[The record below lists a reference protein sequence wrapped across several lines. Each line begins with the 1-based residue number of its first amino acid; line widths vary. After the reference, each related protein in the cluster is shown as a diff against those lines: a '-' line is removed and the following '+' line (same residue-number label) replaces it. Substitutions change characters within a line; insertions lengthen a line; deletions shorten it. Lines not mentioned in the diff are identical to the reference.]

1 MIKVNKISK
10 IYRDKSSEQEVFK
23 TLSANFDASTSY
35 SIVGPSG
42 SGKTTLLNLLSGL
55 DNFDEGSIN
64 VNGVE
69 LYSAGAETKSKLRKA
84 LFGFAY
90 QFHYLLENLTVFEN
104 CLASCFGNDNGA
116 IEKILKELEIVH
128 IKDKFPSN
136 ISGGEKQRASIARAL
151 AAKPKIL
158 ILDEPTGN
166 LDQSN
171 SLIIQ
176 DFILS
181 YAKKN
186 KSLVIYATHD
196 ISFAERADKMLKISD
211 EGLV

>member
-1 MIKVNKISK
+1 MIKVSKISK
-10 IYRDKSSEQEVFK
+10 IYKDKSSEQVVFK
-23 TLSANFDASTSY
+23 NLSLNFDASTSY

-55 DNFDEGSIN
+55 DSFDDGSIN
-64 VNGVE
+64 VNGTE
-69 LYSAGAETKSKLRKA
+69 LYNAGAEAKSKLRKA

-116 IEKILKELEIVH
+116 IKKILKELEIVH

-176 DFILS
+176 DFILN

-211 EGLV
+211 KGLV

>member
-1 MIKVNKISK
+1 MIKVSKISK
-10 IYRDKSSEQEVFK
+10 VYKDKSSKQVVFK
-23 TLSANFDASTSY
+23 NLSLNFNASTSY

-55 DNFDEGSIN
+55 DSFDDGSII
-64 VNGVE
+64 VNGTE
-69 LYSAGAETKSKLRKA
+69 LYNAGPEAKSKLRKT

-90 QFHYLLENLTVFEN
+90 QFHYLLENLTVIEN
-104 CLASCFGNDNGA
+104 CLASCFGNDNGS
-116 IEKILKELEIVH
+116 IKKILKELEIFH

-176 DFILS
+176 DFILN

-211 EGLV
+211 KGLV

>member
-23 TLSANFDASTSY
+23 ALSANFDTSTSY

-64 VNGVE
+64 VNGIE
-69 LYSAGAETKSKLRKA
+69 LFSAGAEVKSKLRKA

-104 CLASCFGNDNGA
+104 CLASCFGDDNGA